1 MNNKKGIL
9 FLCTTSSCRSQMA
22 EGLVRHFYGDIFNA
36 FSAGAKTVSERPL
49 AVKVMAEIGIDI
61 SKQKSK
67 SIKEFFS
74 LNFCYVITL
83 CGENA
88 KDICPVFPGKAKQKL
103 NRDFLDP
110 AEAKG
115 EKEEVIQVFRKVRDE
130 IKTKIDEF
138 VKQLNK

>member
-1 MNNKKGIL
+1 MSNKKRIL
-9 FLCTTSSCRSQMA
+9 FLCTTNSCRSQMA
-22 EGLVRHFYGDIFNA
+22 EGLVRHFYGNKFDA
-36 FSAGAKTVSERPL
+36 FSAGAMPTHIHPL
-49 AVKVMAEIGIDI
+49 TKKVMRELGIDI
-61 SKQKSK
+61 SKQQSK

-74 LNFCYVITL
+74 LEFDYVVTL
-83 CGENA
+83 CGDDA
-88 KDICPVFPGKAKQKL
+88 KDICPVFPGKAKQRL
-103 NRDFLDP
+103 NWDFLDP